1 MMKFFKRVSLILLIL
16 FILFLINIYFLDRAL
31 KPIVLAYCDAE
42 ARAIALE
49 TINETIRTEFKNKIS
64 YDDIITVKTDKDG
77 NIVMIQANSV
87 ELNRIGSEISLSVQ
101 DRIRNIEGRKGSIPL
116 GVVLKNDILANYG
129 PKIPFKMKPVGS
141 VNTNYRSEFQAAG
154 INQTRHIIYLDI
166 KASVQVIVPFARN
179 NVSVITSVPIS
190 ESIIVG
196 KVPETYANLD
206 FMKDIT
212 K

>member
-1 MMKFFKRVSLILLIL
+1 MKFFKKA
-16 FILFLINIYFLDRAL
+16 FIIFIIIFIFFIINIYLLDRTL
-31 KPIVLAYCDAE
+31 KPIILAYCDAE
-42 ARAIALE
+42 ARGIALE

-101 DRIRNIEGRKGSIPL
+101 DRIRNIEGRKGSIPI

-179 NVSVITSVPIS
+179 NVSVTTSVPIS

>member
-1 MMKFFKRVSLILLIL
+1 MFIL
-16 FILFLINIYFLDRAL
+16 FIIITFLLTLNIYYLDKTLR
-31 KPIVLAYCDAE
+31 PIILAYCDAE
-42 ARAIALE
+42 ARGIALE
-49 TINETIRTEFKNKIS
+49 TINETISVEFQNKIS

-87 ELNRIGSEISLSVQ
+87 ELNRIGSQIALSVQ
-101 DRIRNIEGRKGSIPL
+101 KRIRTIDGRNGSIPL
-116 GVVLKNDILANYG
+116 GVVFKNDLLSNYG
-129 PKIPFKMKPVGS
+129 PKIPFKMKPVGF

-166 KASVQVIVPFARN
+166 KANVQVIVPFARN
-179 NVSVITSVPIS
+179 NVSIVTSVPIS

-196 KVPETYANLD
+196 KVPDSYANID
-206 FMKDIT
+206 MFKDST

>member
-1 MMKFFKRVSLILLIL
+1 MKFFKKAFIIFIIL
-16 FILFLINIYFLDRAL
+16 FFLFIINIYLLDRTL
-31 KPIVLAYCDAE
+31 KPIILAYCDAE
-42 ARAIALE
+42 ARGIALE

-101 DRIRNIEGRKGSIPL
+101 DRIRNIEGRKGSIPI

-179 NVSVITSVPIS
+179 NVSVTTSVPIS

>member
-1 MMKFFKRVSLILLIL
+1 MKFFKKA
-16 FILFLINIYFLDRAL
+16 FIVFIIIFIMFIINIYLLDRAL
-31 KPIVLAYCDAE
+31 KPIILAYCDAE
-42 ARAIALE
+42 ARGIALE

-101 DRIRNIEGRKGSIPL
+101 DRIRSIEGRKGSIPI

-179 NVSVITSVPIS
+179 NVSVTTSVPIS

>member
-1 MMKFFKRVSLILLIL
+1 MKFFKKAFVIFVII
-16 FILFLINIYFLDRAL
+16 FIFFIINIYLLDRTL
-31 KPIVLAYCDAE
+31 KPIILAYCDAE
-42 ARAIALE
+42 ARGIALE

-101 DRIRNIEGRKGSIPL
+101 DRIRNIEGRKGSIPI

-141 VNTNYRSEFQAAG
+141 VNTNYRSEFQSAG

-179 NVSVITSVPIS
+179 NVSVTTSVPIS

>member
-1 MMKFFKRVSLILLIL
+1 MKFFKKAFIIFIIL
-16 FILFLINIYFLDRAL
+16 FFLFIICIYILDSTL
-31 KPIVLAYCDAE
+31 KPIILAYCDAE
-42 ARAIALE
+42 ARGIALE

-101 DRIRNIEGRKGSIPL
+101 DRIRNIEGRKGSIPI

-141 VNTNYRSEFQAAG
+141 VNTNYRSEFQSAG

-179 NVSVITSVPIS
+179 NVSVTTSVPIS

>member
-1 MMKFFKRVSLILLIL
+1 MKVFKKAFIIFVIIFIFFI
-16 FILFLINIYFLDRAL
+16 INIYLLDRTL
-31 KPIVLAYCDAE
+31 KPIILAYCDAE
-42 ARAIALE
+42 ARGIALE

-101 DRIRNIEGRKGSIPL
+101 DRIRNIEGRKGSIPI

-179 NVSVITSVPIS
+179 NVSVTTSVPIS

>member
-1 MMKFFKRVSLILLIL
+1 MKILKKAIIITIIL
-16 FILFLINIYFLDRAL
+16 FIILILNIYFLDRAL
-31 KPIVLAYCDAE
+31 RPIILAYCDAE
-42 ARAIALE
+42 ARGIALE

-87 ELNRIGSEISLSVQ
+87 ELNRIGSEISLAVQ
-101 DRIRNIEGRKGSIPL
+101 DRIRNIDGRKGSIPV
-116 GVVLKNDILANYG
+116 GVIFKNDLLANYG

-141 VNTNYRSEFQAAG
+141 VNTNYRSEFQSAG

-206 FMKDIT
+206 FLKDIN

>member
-1 MMKFFKRVSLILLIL
+1 MKILKKAIIITIIL
-16 FILFLINIYFLDRAL
+16 FIVLILNIYFLDRAL
-31 KPIVLAYCDAE
+31 RPIILAYCDAE
-42 ARAIALE
+42 ARGIALE

-87 ELNRIGSEISLSVQ
+87 ELNRIGSEISLAVQ
-101 DRIRNIEGRKGSIPL
+101 DRIRNIDGRKGSIPL
-116 GVVLKNDILANYG
+116 GVIFKNDLLANYG

-141 VNTNYRSEFQAAG
+141 VNTNYRSEFQSAG

-206 FMKDIT
+206 FLKDIN

>member
-1 MMKFFKRVSLILLIL
+1 MKFFKKV
-16 FILFLINIYFLDRAL
+16 FIVFIIIFIMFIINIYLLDRAL
-31 KPIVLAYCDAE
+31 KPIILAYCDAE
-42 ARAIALE
+42 ARGIALE

-101 DRIRNIEGRKGSIPL
+101 DRIRSIEGRKGSIPI

-179 NVSVITSVPIS
+179 NVSVTTSVPIS